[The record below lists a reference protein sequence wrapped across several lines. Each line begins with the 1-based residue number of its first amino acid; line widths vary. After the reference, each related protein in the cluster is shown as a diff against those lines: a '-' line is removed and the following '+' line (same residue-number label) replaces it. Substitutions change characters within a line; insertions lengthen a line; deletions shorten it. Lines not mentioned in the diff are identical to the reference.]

1 MKVITIRQP
10 WATLIAEGI
19 KKYEFRSW
27 KTNYRGKIL
36 IHAGASIDKEEM
48 KKFKNLE
55 YDFPIKR
62 IIAEVE
68 IIDCLKFNDNLN
80 KKIISENNIVYGSKK
95 RDGYAWKL
103 GNVKKIEINETVNG
117 QLGLWNYD
125 LK

>member
-19 KKYEFRSW
+19 KRYEFRSW

-55 YDFPIKR
+55 YDFPTKR

-103 GNVKKIEINETVNG
+103 GNVKKIKINETVNG